1 MTTYTNPF
9 TGQTISPSQVAY
21 ESLTISANTQLYWPI
36 NGTTSTNI
44 AANITEIT
52 ATVTGLSV
60 ALPPASQVSV
70 GQAIIIRNVGNSSQY
85 AINITDNGG
94 TTVISIPVA
103 PTTATVNTYYIYVTN
118 NTTASGTWNTI
129 AMGVGTS
136 AASSSALAGY
146 GLTPIGPTLN
156 TAYPITFLYSPP
168 TLTVQNRASFLV
180 WSSGVGTINLPSSSV
195 LGNNW
200 FVVFKNNGSGI
211 LTLTPNGTDTIDGNS
226 TQQLQL
232 GESLVLVS
240 NGSTGYDTFAYGRSN
255 SFAYTQ
261 LALDLSGLSSPYT
274 YTLSSTQGANTIQE
288 YSGALTANTTVVVP
302 STVQLYSITNNTTG
316 AYTLTIKTAGSG
328 STITV
333 SQGNTV
339 MAISDGTNVYN
350 ANSVTS
356 GSITTTAFPVG
367 SAVTPSITFAGNTS
381 TGIYLPASGQVG
393 ITLSGTLGVSF
404 TSSGIQAPIGIVG
417 GAF

>member
-1 MTTYTNPF
+1 M
-9 TGQTISPSQVAY
+9 
-21 ESLTISANTQLYWPI
+21 
-36 NGTTSTNI
+36 
-44 AANITEIT
+44 
-52 ATVTGLSV
+52 
-60 ALPPASQVSV
+60 
-70 GQAIIIRNVGNSSQY
+70 
-85 AINITDNGG
+85 
-94 TTVISIPVA
+94 
-103 PTTATVNTYYIYVTN
+103 
-118 NTTASGTWNTI
+118 
-129 AMGVGTS
+129 
-136 AASSSALAGY
+136 
-146 GLTPIGPTLN
+146 
-156 TAYPITFLYSPP
+156 
-168 TLTVQNRASFLV
+168 
-180 WSSGVGTINLPSSSV
+180 
-195 LGNNW
+195 
-200 FVVFKNNGSGI
+200 
-211 LTLTPNGTDTIDGNS
+211 
-226 TQQLQL
+226 
-232 GESLVLVS
+232 
-240 NGSTGYDTFAYGRSN
+240 
-255 SFAYTQ
+255 
-261 LALDLSGLSSPYT
+261 SSPYT

-367 SAVTPSITFAGNTS
+367 SAGTPSITFAGNTS